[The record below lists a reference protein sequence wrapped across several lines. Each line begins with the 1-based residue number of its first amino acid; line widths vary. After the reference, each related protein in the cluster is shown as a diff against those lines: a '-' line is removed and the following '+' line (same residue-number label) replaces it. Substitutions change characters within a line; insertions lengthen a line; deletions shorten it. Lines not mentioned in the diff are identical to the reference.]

1 MKSRRQERLASQFV
15 REISDIL
22 KRKLSDPRLQWV
34 TVSRVVISPDAKT
47 VKVYIQ
53 TLDTGEKREQTLQAL
68 KHAGG
73 FIRHELGQ
81 RLELRVI
88 PEMHFL
94 PDADGEQTAKVFR
107 ILEDLNNERGSQDD
121 GTASGT

>member
-1 MKSRRQERLASQFV
+1 MKSRRLERLASQFV

-34 TVSRVVISPDAKT
+34 TVSRVSITPDMKA

-81 RLELRVI
+81 RLELRVV
-88 PEMHFL
+88 PEVQFL
-94 PDADGEQTAKVFR
+94 TDMAGEQVDKVFR
-107 ILEDLNNERGSQDD
+107 ILEDLNSERGSQDD
-121 GTASGT
+121 GTTSGT

>member
-1 MKSRRQERLASQFV
+1 MKSRRLERLASQFV

-34 TVSRVVISPDAKT
+34 TVSRADITPDLKA

-53 TLDTGEKREQTLQAL
+53 TLDTGEKREQAL
-68 KHAGG
+68 RALEHAGG

-88 PEMHFL
+88 PEMQFL
-94 PDADGEQTAKVFR
+94 PDTAGEQEAKVLR
-107 ILEDLNNERGSQDD
+107 ILEDLSSERGSQND
-121 GTASGT
+121 GTMSGT

>member
-1 MKSRRQERLASQFV
+1 MKSRRLERLASQFV

-34 TVSRVVISPDAKT
+34 TVSRAGITPDMKA

-53 TLDTGEKREQTLQAL
+53 TLDTGEKRAQAL
-68 KHAGG
+68 EALKRAGG

-81 RLELRVI
+81 RLELRVV
-88 PEMHFL
+88 PEMEFL
-94 PDADGEQTAKVFR
+94 PDEAGEQADRVFR
-107 ILEDLNNERGSQDD
+107 ILENLNRERGSQDD
-121 GTASGT
+121 GTMSGT